1 VAPRLDPIPSIS
13 HRCTS
18 RLGHRRADALG
29 SPFDAFPNLATGDLL
44 RAAFDLLYPDLHL
57 RIIGRGGEVGREQRE
72 RKYEQHEQAKAF
84 MKFLM
89 GRVI

>member
-1 VAPRLDPIPSIS
+1 MPLAVPSTPSPILLLGIFFAPLSTCSIP
-13 HRCTS
+13 T
-18 RLGHRRADALG
+18 
-29 SPFDAFPNLATGDLL
+29 F
-44 RAAFDLLYPDLHL
+44 